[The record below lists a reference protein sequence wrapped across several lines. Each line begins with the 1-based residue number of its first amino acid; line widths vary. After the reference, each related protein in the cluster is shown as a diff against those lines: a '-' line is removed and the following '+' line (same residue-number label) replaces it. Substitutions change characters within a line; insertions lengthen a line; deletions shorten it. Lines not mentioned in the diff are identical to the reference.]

1 MDNDQLKSQSEE
13 AQDQDYELIDGK
25 QFYYDV
31 TEYGYI
37 LNDKVY
43 VKGNS
48 YFPSRPIGEVR
59 ESPQK
64 SLKYYM
70 DKYNIMKV
78 KAQTIKSRIES
89 ETNIGSYLVGIG
101 ILKERLKSY
110 KGIGDYESIF
120 HMLEGLE
127 KQIHEYISNNRKRNL
142 KLREELVEEASQL
155 VDTEENW
162 EANVE
167 KANQLRER
175 WLVIGKTPIE
185 EGRQLQKKF
194 QILLRKFIKKRID
207 NISLVPDKVT
217 IAAYNRL
224 LSYMRNHNTA
234 LNKQK
239 VLEHVRD
246 IEKEWES
253 LGDLPSEIFDKL
265 DKEFKRLN
273 QNFYRLLKADPII
286 ELDSPATTK
295 RQLLKYIENILFIG
309 FPFPIKTVQSVQRT
323 WRAKPNAVED
333 RDLNKKFVFLCNQIF
348 EINFMEKQLRVR
360 IKNYR
365 EFSDIELL
373 EAKIQIMKSSLKE
386 DEQLYEEL
394 KFLPNLYDDLDKIR
408 AFKNC
413 STRLQTKTFILDQLE
428 ENLQVLKSVDLESD
442 VDAEVDSDEV

>member
-1 MDNDQLKSQSEE
+1 MDHDQFTN
-13 AQDQDYELIDGK
+13 QDETLENTDYVLVDGK
-25 QFYYDV
+25 QFYYDI

-37 LNDKVY
+37 LNNKVY

-48 YFPSRPIGEVR
+48 YFASRSIGEVR
-59 ESPQK
+59 ESPQQ
-64 SLKYYM
+64 SLRYYM
-70 DKYNIMKV
+70 DKYNVMKV
-78 KAQTIKSRIES
+78 KAETIKSRIES

-110 KGIGDYESIF
+110 KGIGDYEYIF
-120 HMLEGLE
+120 HLLEGLE
-127 KQIHEYISNNRKRNL
+127 KQIHEYITNNRQRNL
-142 KLREELVEEASQL
+142 KLRAELVEEASQL

-162 EANVE
+162 DANVE

-194 QILLRKFIKKRID
+194 QTLLKKFTKKRMDTIG
-207 NISLVPDKVT
+207 LVPDKVT

-246 IEKEWES
+246 VEKEWES
-253 LGDLPSEIFDKL
+253 LGDLPSDIFDKL

-273 QNFYRLLKADPII
+273 QNFYRLLKTDPII

-309 FPFPIKTVQSVQRT
+309 FPFPIKTVQSVQKT
-323 WRAKPNAVED
+323 WRIKPNAVED
-333 RDLNKKFVFLCNQIF
+333 RELNKKFVFLCNQIF
-348 EINFMEKQLRVR
+348 EINFMEKQMRVR

-365 EFSDIELL
+365 DFSDVELL
-373 EAKIQIMKSSLKE
+373 EAKIDIMRASLRE
-386 DEQLYEEL
+386 DEQLYDEL
-394 KFLPNLYDDLDKIR
+394 KFLPNLYDDLEKIR

-428 ENLQVLKSVDLESD
+428 ENLQVLKSVDLER
-442 VDAEVDSDEV
+442 DADAGRDDL

>member
-1 MDNDQLKSQSEE
+1 MNNDQLNSQTETPENSN
-13 AQDQDYELIDGK
+13 YVLVDGK
-25 QFYYDV
+25 QFYYDI

-59 ESPQK
+59 ESAEK

-70 DKYNIMKV
+70 DKYNVMKV
-78 KAQTIKSRIES
+78 KAETIKSRIES

-120 HMLEGLE
+120 HMLEDLE
-127 KQIHEYISNNRKRNL
+127 KQIREYIANNRQRNL
-142 KLREELVEEASQL
+142 RLREELVEEASQL

-175 WLVIGKTPIE
+175 WLVIGKTPLE

-194 QILLRKFIKKRID
+194 QILLRKFTKKRMD
-207 NISLVPDKVT
+207 NIGLVPDKVT

-246 IEKEWES
+246 IEKEWDS
-253 LGDLPSEIFDKL
+253 LGDLPSDVFDKL

-273 QNFYRLLKADPII
+273 QNFYKLLKTDPII

-309 FPFPIKTVQSVQRT
+309 FPFPIKTVQSVQKT

-333 RDLNKKFVFLCNQIF
+333 RELNKKFVFLCNQIF
-348 EINFMEKQLRVR
+348 EINFMEKQMR
-360 IKNYR
+360 IRFKNYR
-365 EFSDIELL
+365 DFSDIELL
-373 EAKIQIMKSSLKE
+373 EAKIQIMNASLKE
-386 DEQLYEEL
+386 DERLYEEL

-413 STRLQTKTFILDQLE
+413 STRLQTKTFILGQLE
-428 ENLQVLKSVDLESD
+428 ENLQVLKSVDLEAD
-442 VDAEVDSDEV
+442 VNVGEDDI